1 MQGLKEDLK
10 ANPPC
15 HPRAVSHFD
24 YPHSPAH
31 MWHMT
36 DNVLLTVKLIRA
48 WETDCLAKNGYNEDK
63 CQPVITALY
72 ECCEA
77 FYRSKGEGAISASC
91 PKPHLLQ
98 FKLARLRE
106 TSQSKR

>member
-15 HPRAVSHFD
+15 HPRAC
-24 YPHSPAH
+24 A
-31 MWHMT
+31 
-36 DNVLLTVKLIRA
+36 IQ
-48 WETDCLAKNGYNEDK
+48 DCLAKNGYNEDK